1 MTESK
6 RNFVAQ
12 DVLITAYKEA
22 AASGKTIHDVS
33 TSLGIQPASI
43 MTRVKTI
50 RKQLVSDCSLTPE
63 QAEKILPDLPRKS
76 GSGRKAGVS
85 DFVRNLAESILT
97 DPENSDG
104 ESV

>member
-12 DVLITAYKEA
+12 DVLITAYKA
-22 AASGKTIHDVS
+22 AAAAGQTIHDVS

-50 RKQLVSDCSLTPE
+50 RKQLMDECKLTPE
-63 QAEKILPDLPRKS
+63 QAEKALPDLPRKS
-76 GSGRKAGVS
+76 GSGRRAGVS
-85 DFVRNLAESILT
+85 DFVRTLAESILT
-97 DPENSDG
+97 DSENSDG
-104 ESV
+104 ETV